1 MRSLFDISGGF
12 STSIPRQSIAL
23 FLFPGTE
30 GAREYSETT
39 DRLIDTVAEEIIN
52 QQYLIALEIL
62 REKKNVLVKAAKLLL
77 KK

>member
-1 MRSLFDISGGF
+1 
-12 STSIPRQSIAL
+12 L
-23 FLFPGTE
+23 FLNIHTKTVNSAVSFPGTE

-39 DRLIDTVAEEIIN
+39 DRLIDTDAEKIIN
-52 QQYLIALEIL
+52 KQYLIALEIL